1 MSQSLEG
8 VKVLE
13 LGSLIA
19 GPFAGRLM
27 AEFGADVIKVEP
39 PKKGDPLRDW
49 RHIYEGTSLW
59 WRLQSR
65 NKKSITVDL
74 KSNEGQEI
82 IKSLVKE
89 CDVVIENFRPG
100 TLEKW
105 NLGYEELSSINP
117 GLVMVRVSG
126 YGQTGPYRDKPGF
139 GSIGESM
146 GGLRHLTGHPDLPPT
161 RVGISLGDSLAA
173 MYSVIGAMMAIYH
186 RDVKGTGKG
195 QVVDVALY
203 EAVFSLMEGSL
214 PEFDKLGAVRERTGS
229 SLPGIAPS
237 NTYQCRD
244 GKYIVIG
251 GNGDAIFKR
260 LMNVIGRADLAED
273 ERFQKNS
280 GRADHAD
287 FLDEVIE
294 DWTRTMDFEHAL
306 EKLDEARVPAG
317 PIYSIEDIVK
327 DEHYLSRD
335 MIQDYQLNEEES
347 LKIPGVVPKMSETP
361 GGTKWLGP
369 ELGQHTEEVMK
380 SWLSYDREKIQ
391 KLKEQGII

>member
-1 MSQSLEG
+1 MGQSLEG

-74 KSNEGQEI
+74 KSEEGQDI
-82 IKSLVKE
+82 IKSLIKE
-89 CDVVIENFRPG
+89 CDILIENFRPG

-105 NLGYEELSSINP
+105 NLGYEELSAVNP
-117 GLVMVRVSG
+117 GLIMVRVSG
-126 YGQTGPYRDKPGF
+126 YGQTGPYRDKAGF

-146 GGLRHLTGHPDLPPT
+146 GGLRHITGHPDSTPS
-161 RVGISLGDSLAA
+161 RVGVSLGDSLAA

-195 QVVDVALY
+195 QVIDVALY

-229 SLPGIAPS
+229 ALPGIAPS
-237 NTYQCRD
+237 NTYQCND
-244 GKYIVIG
+244 GKYIVVG

-260 LMNVIGRADLAED
+260 LMNAIGQSDLAAD
-273 ERFQKNS
+273 ERFQSNS
-280 GRADHAD
+280 GRAAHAD
-287 FLDEVIE
+287 YLDEVIE
-294 DWTRTMDFEHAL
+294 EWTTTVDFETAL
-306 EKLDEARVPAG
+306 TTLDEARVPAG
-317 PIYSIEDIVK
+317 PIYSIEDIVN
-327 DEHYLSRD
+327 DPHYLSRE
-335 MIQDYQLNEEES
+335 MIQNFQMNEEES

-361 GGTKWLGP
+361 GETKWLGP
-369 ELGQHTEEVMK
+369 ELGQHTDEVMR
-380 SWLSYDREKIQ
+380 SLLTYDDEKIQ
-391 KLKEQGII
+391 QLKDKGII

>member
-1 MSQSLEG
+1 MGQSLEG

-39 PKKGDPLRDW
+39 PRNGDPLRDW
-49 RHIYEGTSLW
+49 RHIYKGTSLW

-74 KSNEGQEI
+74 KSEEGQGI
-82 IKSLVKE
+82 IKSLVSE
-89 CDVVIENFRPG
+89 CDILVENFRPG

-105 NLGYEELSSINP
+105 NLGYETLSAINP

-126 YGQTGPYRDKPGF
+126 YGQTGPYRDKTGF
-139 GSIGESM
+139 GSVGESI
-146 GGLRHLTGHPDLPPT
+146 GGLRYITGYPDQPPV
-161 RVGISLGDSLAA
+161 RVGISLGDSVAA
-173 MYSVIGAMMAIYH
+173 MYSVMGAMMALYH

-195 QVVDVALY
+195 QMIDVSLY
-203 EAVFSLMEGSL
+203 EAVFSLMEGAL
-214 PEFDKLGAVRERTGS
+214 PEFDKLGAIRERTGA

-260 LMNVIGRADLAED
+260 LMEAVERPELGKD
-273 ERFQKNS
+273 ERFQSNS
-280 GRADHAD
+280 GRASHAGYI
-287 FLDEVIE
+287 DEVIE
-294 DWTRTMDFEHAL
+294 EWTKTVDLNTAL
-306 EKLDEARVPAG
+306 NVLDEKGVPAG
-317 PIYSIEDIVK
+317 PIYSIQDIVN
-327 DEHYLSRD
+327 DPHYLSRG
-335 MIQDYQLNEEES
+335 MIEDFKLNEEET

-369 ELGQHTEEVMK
+369 DLGQHTDEVLK
-380 SWLSYDREKIQ
+380 NRLAFDDKKISL
-391 KLKEQGII
+391 LKEQGII

>member
-27 AEFGADVIKVEP
+27 AEFGADVLKVEP
-39 PKKGDPLRDW
+39 PEKGDPLRDW
-49 RHIYEGTSLW
+49 RHIYKGTSLW

-74 KSNEGQEI
+74 KSEEGQEI
-82 IKSLVKE
+82 IKSLIKE
-89 CDVVIENFRPG
+89 CDILIENFRPG

-105 NLGYEELSSINP
+105 NLGYEELSEINP

-139 GSIGESM
+139 GSVGESI
-146 GGLRHLTGHPDLPPT
+146 GGLRHITGNPGLPPT
-161 RVGISLGDSLAA
+161 RVGVSLGDSLAA

-186 RDVKGTGKG
+186 RDVTGTGKG
-195 QVVDVALY
+195 QVIDVALY

-214 PEFDKLGAVRERTGS
+214 PEFDKLGAIRERTGS
-229 SLPGIAPS
+229 ALPGIAPS

-244 GKYIVIG
+244 GKYVVIG

-260 LMNVIGRADLAED
+260 LMIAIGRKDLAED
-273 ERFQKNS
+273 ERFLTNS
-280 GRADHAD
+280 GRAANAEY
-287 FLDEVIE
+287 LDKVIE
-294 DWTRTMDFEHAL
+294 DWTNTVDIETAL
-306 EKLDEARVPAG
+306 QVLDEARVPAG
-317 PIYSIEDIVK
+317 PIYDIEDITK
-327 DEHYLSRD
+327 DPHYLSRD
-335 MIQDYQLNEEES
+335 MIESFKLTDEES

-369 ELGQHTEEVMK
+369 ELGQHTDEVMRN
-380 SWLSYDREKIQ
+380 WLTYDDKKIQ
-391 KLKEQGII
+391 QLRDKGVI

>member
-1 MSQSLEG
+1 MGQSLEG

-39 PKKGDPLRDW
+39 PGKGDPLRDW

-65 NKKSITVDL
+65 NKKSITVNL
-74 KSNEGQEI
+74 KSEAGQEI
-82 IKSLVKE
+82 IQSLVKE
-89 CDVVIENFRPG
+89 CDILVENFRPG
-100 TLEKW
+100 TMEKW
-105 NLGYEELSSINP
+105 NLGYETLSAINP

-126 YGQTGPYRDKPGF
+126 YGQTGPYRDKTGF
-139 GSIGESM
+139 GSVGESI
-146 GGLRHLTGHPDLPPT
+146 GGLRYITGYPDQPPV

-173 MYSVIGAMMAIYH
+173 MYSVMGAMMALYH

-195 QVVDVALY
+195 QMIDVSLY
-203 EAVFSLMEGSL
+203 EAVFSLMEGAL
-214 PEFDKLGAVRERTGS
+214 PEFDKLGAIRERTGS

-237 NTYQCRD
+237 NTYQCKD

-260 LMNVIGRADLAED
+260 LMEAVGRPELAE
-273 ERFQKNS
+273 EARFQRNS
-280 GRADHAD
+280 GRASEAD

-294 DWTRTMDFEHAL
+294 NWTKTVDLQTAL
-306 EKLDEARVPAG
+306 DILDKKEVPAG
-317 PIYSIEDIVK
+317 PIYSIKDIVN
-327 DEHYLSRD
+327 DPHYLSRG
-335 MIQDYQLNEEES
+335 MIEDFKLNEKES

-361 GGTKWLGP
+361 GETKWLGP
-369 ELGQHTEEVMK
+369 DLGQHTDEVLEN
-380 SWLSYDREKIQ
+380 WLAYDDKKIAQ
-391 KLKEQGII
+391 LKEQGII

>member
-1 MSQSLEG
+1 MGQSLEG

-74 KSNEGQEI
+74 KSEEGQEI
-82 IKSLVKE
+82 IKSLVQE
-89 CDVVIENFRPG
+89 CDILIENFRPG

-126 YGQTGPYRDKPGF
+126 YGQTGPYRDKAGF

-146 GGLRHLTGHPDLPPT
+146 GGLRHITGNPELPPT
-161 RVGISLGDSLAA
+161 RVGVSLGDSLAA

-195 QVVDVALY
+195 QVIDVALY

-229 SLPGIAPS
+229 ALPGIAPS

-244 GKYIVIG
+244 GKYVVIG

-260 LMNVIGRADLAED
+260 LMNAIGHPELAED
-273 ERFQKNS
+273 ERFQTNS
-280 GRADHAD
+280 GRANHAD
-287 FLDEVIE
+287 YLDETIE
-294 DWTRTMDFEHAL
+294 DWTKTVDFETAL
-306 EKLDEARVPAG
+306 QTLDEARVPAG

-327 DEHYLSRD
+327 DPHYLSRE
-335 MIQDYQLNEEES
+335 MIQNFKLNEEES

-361 GGTKWLGP
+361 GETKWLGP
-369 ELGQHTEEVMK
+369 ELGQHTDEVMR
-380 SWLSYDREKIQ
+380 SWLTYDDEKIQ
-391 KLKEQGII
+391 QLKEKGII

>member
-1 MSQSLEG
+1 MGQSLEG

-74 KSNEGQEI
+74 KNEEGQEI
-82 IKSLVKE
+82 IKSLIKE
-89 CDVVIENFRPG
+89 CDVLIENFRPG

-105 NLGYEELSSINP
+105 NLGYEELSAINP

-126 YGQTGPYRDKPGF
+126 YGQTGPYRDKAGF

-146 GGLRHLTGHPDLPPT
+146 GGLRHITGNPELPPT
-161 RVGISLGDSLAA
+161 RVGVSLGDSLAA

-195 QVVDVALY
+195 QVIDVALY

-229 SLPGIAPS
+229 ALPGIAPS
-237 NTYQCRD
+237 NTYQCLD
-244 GKYIVIG
+244 GKYVVIG

-260 LMNVIGRADLAED
+260 LMNAIGHPGLAED
-273 ERFQKNS
+273 ERFQTNS
-280 GRADHAD
+280 GRAEHAD
-287 FLDEVIE
+287 YLDETIE
-294 DWTRTMDFEHAL
+294 AWTKTVDFETAL
-306 EKLDEARVPAG
+306 QMLDEARVPAG
-317 PIYSIEDIVK
+317 PIYSIDDIVK
-327 DEHYLSRD
+327 DPHYLSRE
-335 MIQDYQLNEEES
+335 MIQNFKLNEQES

-361 GGTKWLGP
+361 GETKWLGP
-369 ELGQHTEEVMK
+369 ELGQHTDEVMR
-380 SWLSYDREKIQ
+380 SWLTYDDAKIQ
-391 KLKEQGII
+391 QLKEKGII

>member
-39 PKKGDPLRDW
+39 PEKGDPLRDW
-49 RHIYEGTSLW
+49 RHVYEGTSLW

-74 KSNEGQEI
+74 KSDKGQEI

-105 NLGYEELSSINP
+105 NLGYEELSAINP

-237 NTYQCRD
+237 NTYQCKD

-260 LMNVIGRADLAED
+260 LMNVIGRSDLAED
-273 ERFQKNS
+273 ERFQTNS
-280 GRADHAD
+280 GRAAHAD

-294 DWTRTMDFEHAL
+294 DWTKTLNLENAS

-327 DEHYLSRD
+327 DEHYLSRE

-369 ELGQHTEEVMK
+369 ELGQHTEEVMER
-380 SWLSYDREKIQ
+380 WLSYDGEKIQ